1 VEVAMRDVQQKVTNL
16 LGMLYQLSN
25 NTLRDQ
31 I

>member
-1 VEVAMRDVQQKVTNL
+1 MRDVQQKVTNL